1 MSELEN
7 QLLQRIMLNKKR
19 TFGLFKDKNEE

>member
-19 TFGLFKDKNEE
+19 TFGLYKDKDDE